1 MLIVPLGR
9 AYRLCS
15 FLPPC
20 PLLLA
25 PGFAPIPYSLH
36 PHWPLHP
43 QERLAKE
50 VKRNLTNILL
60 EVTDQIFGG
69 YMGVLDLRGSTL

>member
-1 MLIVPLGR
+1 MLIPAPFR
-9 AYRLCS
+9 
-15 FLPPC
+15 
-20 PLLLA
+20 LA
-25 PGFAPIPYSLH
+25 PCSRCAPISCSLY